1 MHKMALVAFQLLI
14 ENRVSVQL
22 SLRASIV
29 SFLLAVVTTSALY
42 GIARTER
49 RSTSG
54 TELPTINVPARYLG
68 APGSGRALTR
78 GSSEMPDLES
88 DLFSNDVSD
97 AVARYR
103 LDAAGTLYEVHS
115 PRTEVPRLRPPK
127 S

>member
-1 MHKMALVAFQLLI
+1 MALMAFQLLI

-29 SFLLAVVTTSALY
+29 SFLLALVTTSALY
-42 GIARTER
+42 GIARTAR

-54 TELPTINVPARYLG
+54 TELPIVNVPARYRG
-68 APGSGRALTR
+68 APGPGRALTG
-78 GSSEMPDLES
+78 GSPETPDEES
-88 DLFSNDVSD
+88 DRFSNDVSE

-115 PRTEVPRLRPPK
+115 PRTEVPHLRPPK